1 MPSVRYVRRQ
11 RKSGMRC
18 GELAEGV
25 LRQIGGSSPPY
36 HGGLDVADAPMR
48 NAEFG
53 LVWRNLRTRRAAE
66 GFPRA
71 SLDVSS

>member
-1 MPSVRYVRRQ
+1 
-11 RKSGMRC
+11 MRC

-25 LRQIGGSSPPY
+25 LRQIGGASLPY
-36 HGGLDVADAPMR
+36 HGVLDVADAPMR

-53 LVWRNLRTRRAAE
+53 LVWRNLRTRQAAE

-71 SLDVSS
+71 GLDVSS